1 MIDILVLIKWLRDY
15 ILIEI
20 LNLEPYF
27 FGAGLFGAILYM
39 FVSKDCWT
47 DFMKKMSDSIKT
59 DRENIVG

>member
-39 FVSKDCWT
+39 FVSKDCL
-47 DFMKKMSDSIKT
+47 
-59 DRENIVG
+59 DRFCEKIVRRYQN